1 MFENHLVPIT
11 NKRITNLMDSVR
23 REEDKLAPLRE
34 IHVLVVEWGVR
45 LESLRLVVVRLVVG
59 AATDNRGCN
68 REKNHKRDETERN
81 KEKKKEK
88 KKEKTNS
95 GNEKRKET
103 EIPNHHPHDYQK

>member
-1 MFENHLVPIT
+1 MFKNHLVPIT

-59 AATDNRGCN
+59 AATDNRGRN

-81 KEKKKEK
+81 KEK

-103 EIPNHHPHDYQK
+103 EIPNHHAHDHQK